1 MKFDKQYYIRIYRLS
16 LICIA
21 LVLIGDVIVPWVL
34 VFVKDGVKNLIEGV
48 PLATIA
54 GFTLYLLLVTTPV
67 NLIFSTAAYWSSGRL
82 TGLESI
88 EENPRQQIAKRLVWV
103 NGVISILLLI
113 AGILFMI
120 MLQNMDLGGI
130 R

>member
-1 MKFDKQYYIRIYRLS
+1 
-16 LICIA
+16 
-21 LVLIGDVIVPWVL
+21 
-34 VFVKDGVKNLIEGV
+34 
-48 PLATIA
+48 
-54 GFTLYLLLVTTPV
+54 LLVTTPV